1 MAAPNSR
8 ATFKSFIKRQLG
20 FPVVE
25 INVDDDQF
33 DDRIDDAL
41 QYFAEYHYDGAIRT
55 YLKHQVDSTW
65 LNTNFEQN
73 TTQNA
78 STTGSHDYSGQ
89 TFGEQKNYLVMPESV
104 LSVLRIYP
112 FNDRNSMDMFDI
124 RYQLRLNDLYD
135 LQSTSVLYYEQLQQH
150 LNLLDMTLV
159 GNVPIRFNKHQNRL
173 YLDMDN
179 ARVSAG
185 EYFLI
190 ECYRKVDPTT
200 FTDIYNDIWLK
211 KYATALVKR
220 QWGQNLSKFEGIA
233 LPGGVTLNSTRILEE
248 ANQEIEKLEEESRNN
263 YELPLDYM
271 IG

>member
-1 MAAPNSR
+1 MASPNSR
-8 ATFKSFIKRQLG
+8 ATFKSYIKRQLG

-78 STTGSHDYSGQ
+78 STTGSQDYSGQ
-89 TFGEQKNYLVMPESV
+89 TYGEQNNYLVMPESV
-104 LSVLRIYP
+104 LSVLRIFP
-112 FNDRNSMDMFDI
+112 FNDRNAMDMFDI

-135 LQSTSVLYYEQLQQH
+135 LQSTSILYYEQLQQH

-159 GNVPIRFNKHQNRL
+159 GQIPIRFNKHQNRL

-190 ECYRKVDPTT
+190 ECYRKIDPTT
-200 FTDIYNDIWLK
+200 FTDVYNDIWLK
-211 KYATALVKR
+211 KYATALVKK

-233 LPGGVTLNSTRILEE
+233 LPGGVTLNSTKILDE
-248 ANQEIEKLEEESRNN
+248 ATQEIEKLEEESRNN

>member
-55 YLKHQVDSTW
+55 YLKHQVDATW
-65 LNTNFEQN
+65 LNTFETDASQD
-73 TTQNA
+73 A
-78 STTGSHDYSGQ
+78 STTGTHDYSGQ

-104 LSVLRIYP
+104 LSVLRIFP

-190 ECYRKVDPTT
+190 ECYRKVDPST

-220 QWGQNLSKFEGIA
+220 QWGQNLSKFSGTA
-233 LPGGVTLNSTRILEE
+233 MLGGVTLNGPELFSAAIDDQQR
-248 ANQEIEKLEEESRNN
+248 LEEEIRLN
-263 YELPLDYM
+263 YEEPPHM
-271 IG
+271 QQG